1 MSGSCLLVMVLTL
14 PETAR
19 KLVADGSVNPPS
31 FSRLPVSFLRRRQE
45 RTTATLLSRH
55 SVEWRIPNPL
65 KSLVLLGRRDT
76 LCVVIAGGIL
86 YMVYCC
92 LHASLSSLFI
102 EIYNLNQLEA
112 GLIYLPFGAGN
123 TISLL
128 FLGKIIDRDYRLV
141 AERYGLPLE
150 KAKGDDLSRFPIEE
164 ARTRSVFFPLGM
176 TIAVFVGFGWTVHAR
191 VVSIQSFL
199 QNLRDRCL

>member
-1 MSGSCLLVMVLTL
+1 MVLTL
-14 PETAR
+14 PETSR
-19 KLVADGSVNPPS
+19 NLVADGSVSPPKL
-31 FSRLPVSFLRRRQE
+31 SRLPVSFLRRRQE
-45 RTTATLLSRH
+45 RTSPTVSPPQ
-55 SVEWRIPNPL
+55 SVEWHLPNPM
-65 KSLVLLGRRDT
+65 KSLILLSRRDT
-76 LCVVIAGGIL
+76 LCLVVAGGIL

-92 LHASLSSLFI
+92 LHASLASLFL

-128 FLGKIIDRDYRLV
+128 YLGKIIDRDYRLV
-141 AERYGLPLE
+141 AEHYGLPLE

-164 ARTRSVFFPLGM
+164 ARTRSVFFPLGV
-176 TIAVFVGFGWTVHAR
+176 TIAVFIGFGWTLHAR

-199 QNLRDRCL
+199 PNSRD